1 LRDDPQE
8 LYRQTSDPVRRQLN
22 DVFFDRL
29 YLDTDVVVDDRLAEP
44 FNDFLHP
51 RIHSRRRVVHT
62 RVHKPGTKNGAQW
75 DAAGGISTGA
85 SLLDRIAYGE
95 GLNKDLLVE
104 LVHLYSNPKVR
115 LETLQRLI
123 VATPSARRTYGLPI
137 RRQRQI
143 RLDAHQAHALAV
155 AYRDG
160 QTIKELA
167 LRYGVHRATVSALLR
182 RCGVELR
189 LPGLAVSDAA
199 TAARLYEQGWSLA
212 RLGQR
217 FGVDDMTVRRA
228 LLAAGVIMRSPHDRR
243 NQAPGAN

>member
-1 LRDDPQE
+1 MTRGGRTPPLSPRCPSLALDNH
-8 LYRQTSDPVRRQLN
+8 TSLKIKWA
-22 DVFFDRL
+22 L
-29 YLDTDVVVDDRLAEP
+29 T
-44 FNDFLHP
+44 
-51 RIHSRRRVVHT
+51 
-62 RVHKPGTKNGAQW
+62 
-75 DAAGGISTGA
+75 STFT
-85 SLLDRIAYGE
+85 
-95 GLNKDLLVE
+95 VE

-243 NQAPGAN
+243 NQAPGTN

>member
-1 LRDDPQE
+1 M
-8 LYRQTSDPVRRQLN
+8 
-22 DVFFDRL
+22 
-29 YLDTDVVVDDRLAEP
+29 
-44 FNDFLHP
+44 
-51 RIHSRRRVVHT
+51 
-62 RVHKPGTKNGAQW
+62 
-75 DAAGGISTGA
+75 
-85 SLLDRIAYGE
+85 
-95 GLNKDLLVE
+95 VE

-137 RRQRQI
+137 RRQSQI

-182 RCGVELR
+182 PCGVELR

-217 FGVDDMTVRRA
+217 FGVDDMRRA